1 MQFALV
7 DNMEETPLG
16 ATEGISIPFTAVSGT
31 PTCELP
37 DIDVDTTDESY
48 FADYFDVYEPES
60 GDTTSTITMIVEVTL
75 VCAIALI
82 GALFFGG
89 VV

>member
-1 MQFALV
+1 
-7 DNMEETPLG
+7 MEELPLG

-37 DIDVDTTDESY
+37 EYDVTAEESY
-48 FADYFDVYEPES
+48 FADYFDVYEPDS
-60 GDTTSTITMIVEVTL
+60 GDHTSTMATIIEVAL
-75 VCAIALI
+75 VSAIALI

-89 VV
+89 VL